1 MSNIIK
7 SSTILKVDH
16 INIRVVRLEEF
27 GSLMPVEVMQ
37 GFKNLKEK
45 FQSANI
51 DQFTNIVEYVKT
63 NIPQVHSL
71 EVINPTNGN
80 SLIVEYGI

>member
-1 MSNIIK
+1 
-7 SSTILKVDH
+7 VDN
-16 INIRVVRLEEF
+16 INIRVTRLEEF
-27 GSLMPVEVMQ
+27 TSIMPMEVMQ
-37 GFKNLKEK
+37 AFKNLKEK

-51 DQFTNIVEYVKT
+51 DQITNIVEYVKE

-71 EVINPTNGN
+71 EIINPTNGN